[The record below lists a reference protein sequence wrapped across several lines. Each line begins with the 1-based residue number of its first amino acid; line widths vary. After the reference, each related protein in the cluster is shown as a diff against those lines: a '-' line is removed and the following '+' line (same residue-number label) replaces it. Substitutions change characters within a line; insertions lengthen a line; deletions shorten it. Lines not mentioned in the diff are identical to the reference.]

1 MDPDEDPD
9 SIPSSNPSPP
19 SQSGITSP
27 IRQSPSAH
35 SVHHSQCSTEVVAAS
50 SELRDT
56 EPPQSPL
63 GIQESEATVVDDF
76 HDRIHQ
82 ELPGSP
88 CGVDSRSLADVLV
101 QRGIAQGSE
110 GSEDVSL
117 VLQETNKVAVNEEDC
132 PYFICG
138 EQESCAAVV
147 NVGSLGKADADGDVS
162 VKEESVSETPV
173 TQEVEELLIL
183 ENVEQTEKKDEA
195 DEKQNDLVVEETT
208 NKDEVGNVENKDEA
222 EGNQIELVEETS
234 KKDDAEGVE
243 KKDEMEDV
251 QKEEAGLEKETYMNS
266 VAENVDGSENLEDDV
281 GEKVDMKCVD
291 DLIEEVKGSDQNETA
306 SAGRITEEVDEM
318 EVDDGLEENDKDVKG
333 DEELDIKQEEGLK
346 VNEAA
351 KESVD
356 VEIDRVYELN
366 ESEVADLKLKGEA
379 EEDDKLSGKI
389 EEDVEMNEVGKEAQT
404 VNVEMDADDSVGVGL
419 KLNEIAEE
427 DQKLTGANEEVVKMN
442 EVAKD
447 AEKLDVAIEGDA
459 KLSEPEGEDLK
470 LNKIAKGD
478 KKLPG
483 ANEEIVKVEGEE
495 GKYENINELDKLGEE
510 VNEAAEEEEE
520 EEEEELN
527 EAEEEDGED
536 TDEEMAEVAEEEEKM
551 NEAEGGEGEDGEDE
565 KINEA
570 EDTEVTEE
578 TMVEEDNV
586 EEVSQSSSGKRKRG
600 KNAKVVGKSPSKK
613 KTEEDVCFVCFD
625 GGELVLCD
633 RRGCPKAYH
642 PSCVNRDDAFFQTKG
657 KWNCGW
663 HLCSNCEKNAN
674 YMCYTCTFSLCKGC
688 IKDGVIFCVRGNKGF
703 CETCMKTVML
713 IETNERGDKEMAP
726 VNFDDKT
733 SWEYLFKDYWIDLK
747 ARLSITSDE
756 LASAKHPRKGSDSV
770 AAKQDSPDELYE
782 AHNDG
787 GSASDSSAGNGE
799 LTSSKSRKGKKRLKS
814 RGKERDS
821 ASKKTLNGAGLSSD
835 NDEWASK
842 ELLEFVM
849 HMKNGDK
856 SICSQFDVQA
866 LLLEYIK
873 RNKLRDPRRKSQ
885 ILCDSRLQHLFG
897 KPRVGHFEMLKLLES
912 HFLLKENSQVDAAR
926 ASVDTEGNQVEGD
939 VISDSKA
946 VKDKKRKSRKKGQ
959 GLQSNI
965 DDYGAIDTHNITL
978 IYLKRS
984 LVEELLHDTDTFN
997 DKVVGS
1003 FVRLRISGNTQKQDL
1018 YRLVQII
1025 GTKTAD
1031 NPYRVGKRT
1040 TNFLLEILNLNKTE
1054 VISIDAISNQEF
1066 TEDECKR
1073 LRQSMKCRLLK
1084 PLTVGDIQEKAIAL
1098 QGVRV
1103 QDTLEA
1109 EITRISHLR
1118 DRASDMGRRKEL
1130 RECVEKL
1137 QLLKTPEERQR
1148 RLGEIPEIHVDPKM
1162 DPSNES
1168 EEEEDETDNKS
1179 RDNYL
1184 RPRGSGFSRRAR
1196 EPISPR
1202 KGATSPNE
1210 SWGGARS
1217 FSNMNRELTRNLS
1230 GKGSSYRGDD
1240 MIGSNEKAD
1249 ENLWSQGRDREI
1261 QPSRNWDSP
1270 KRASNVELR
1279 SSHSVVTTE
1288 LAPRGTQEV
1297 SAAPSS
1303 TGLAESASKMNETQK
1318 IWHYKDPSGKVQ
1330 GPFSMVQLRKWNN
1343 TGYFPA
1349 NLRIWRAAENEGN
1362 SVLLADALDG
1372 NFQTPLIQSPQ
1383 APSLNPRIGRENE
1396 RPPARS
1402 VPIAV
1407 EVPNYSTDR
1416 WNSETSLP
1424 SPTPSSAGTHG
1435 PKGRSRES
1443 RWSPTPP
1450 QAAGSQFEVNSFS
1463 AGNDNR
1469 QPAGALTP
1477 RNQLSHI
1484 ASPSTK
1490 QEPGVHLSSG
1500 IGAQMHSQ
1508 SMVAVA
1514 SPGVQVNSHLLR
1526 VPNSNGAAINA
1537 TMDTAALQ
1545 SLVQTMSNNP
1555 LLGTQGMG
1563 VVPVSR
1569 PETNMGAV
1577 PAQAWGTALL
1587 QRPEPNSSMH
1597 VASVSNA
1604 YGNWGNTPA
1613 GTHSDNWRAPMAAQL
1628 NVQPSAQSG
1637 TQWGQGGGDNQN
1649 PGWSGMPGN
1658 QNAGWVGNLAA
1669 NANQGWGSPA
1679 QNQGMIGGGNGSG
1692 GWMQGQQ
1699 QGVGNTNTNTNNTG
1713 WSPVVQQGQGWGA
1726 APGNYKSGGGGWV
1739 GPAGSGNKN
1748 WGSERN
1754 SVSENIS
1761 SSSLGGGHSRDR
1773 GFQGGD
1779 SSGYGGRSGAWNRQS
1794 SSGRSGGGDY
1804 NNRGQKVCK
1813 YFHET
1818 GHCRKGTS
1826 CNFSHTLK

>member
-266 VAENVDGSENLEDDV
+266 VA
-281 GEKVDMKCVD
+281 
-291 DLIEEVKGSDQNETA
+291 A

-379 EEDDKLSGKI
+379 EEDDKL
-389 EEDVEMNEVGKEAQT
+389 
-404 VNVEMDADDSVGVGL
+404 MDADDSVGVGL

-551 NEAEGGEGEDGEDE
+551 NEAEGGEGED
-565 KINEA
+565 

-1179 RDNYL
+1179 RADNYL

-1450 QAAGSQFEVNSFS
+1450 QAAGSQY
-1463 AGNDNR
+1463 
-1469 QPAGALTP
+1469 
-1477 RNQLSHI
+1477 LSHI

-1555 LLGTQGMG
+1555 LLGTQGM
-1563 VVPVSR
+1563 

-1604 YGNWGNTPA
+1604 YGNWGNTP
-1613 GTHSDNWRAPMAAQL
+1613 L

-1748 WGSERN
+1748 WGSE
-1754 SVSENIS
+1754 S
-1761 SSSLGGGHSRDR
+1761 GGHSRDR

>member
-266 VAENVDGSENLEDDV
+266 V
-281 GEKVDMKCVD
+281 CVD

-379 EEDDKLSGKI
+379 EEDDKL
-389 EEDVEMNEVGKEAQT
+389 
-404 VNVEMDADDSVGVGL
+404 MDADDSVGVGL

-551 NEAEGGEGEDGEDE
+551 NEAEGGEGED
-565 KINEA
+565 

-1179 RDNYL
+1179 RADNYL

-1450 QAAGSQFEVNSFS
+1450 QAAGSQY
-1463 AGNDNR
+1463 
-1469 QPAGALTP
+1469 
-1477 RNQLSHI
+1477 LSHI

-1555 LLGTQGMG
+1555 LLGTQGM
-1563 VVPVSR
+1563 

-1604 YGNWGNTPA
+1604 YGNWGNTP
-1613 GTHSDNWRAPMAAQL
+1613 L

-1748 WGSERN
+1748 WGSE
-1754 SVSENIS
+1754 S
-1761 SSSLGGGHSRDR
+1761 GGHSRDR